1 MGTSRC
7 LIADQYPMVRLGA
20 RGVLERAGLD
30 VIEVGSAL
38 ELERLDSPY
47 FDLALVDVELPPE
60 DGICVIERIIAL
72 NPRARVVAWGDDV
85 TREMLLAAIRAGAI
99 GFLKR
104 DVSAEGLIRALEGID
119 RGEAPLSRQVAAG
132 LIAAIAAHE
141 ARRTHDARFGTLSK
155 REREVLEL
163 IAMGRR
169 NREIGRAL
177 AISEFTVKRHVQ
189 NILHKLDLSSRQAA
203 AVFYV
208 SASRTDA
215 IPALG
220 GGYEENDRVVITAAN
235 PAVA

>member
-1 MGTSRC
+1 MGASRC

-30 VIEVGSAL
+30 VIEIGSAI
-38 ELERLDSPY
+38 ELDRLVSPY
-47 FDLALVDVELPPE
+47 FDLALVDVELPPD
-60 DGICVIERIIAL
+60 DGISVIERIIAL

-85 TREMLLAAIRAGAI
+85 TRDTLLAAIRAGAI

-104 DVSAEGLIRALEGID
+104 DVSADGLIRALEGID

-141 ARRTHDARFGTLSK
+141 TRRTHDARFGTLSK

-169 NREIGRAL
+169 NREIGCTL

-189 NILHKLDLSSRQAA
+189 NILHKLDLTSRQAA

-208 SASRTDA
+208 SASREDSA
-215 IPALG
+215 PSFN